1 MTMLTLAKLTEALL
15 PLAYCAAVA
24 MYAMAFLRRDERA
37 QRWGR
42 PAAMVAL
49 VVHSLLI
56 FALTMYHGHCL
67 VYTPFELMTMLSYT
81 ITLTYVVVEL
91 ATGERG
97 TGVFFLGLAL
107 VFQTVSSMFGPGV
120 ESTEPNPVLF
130 DNNVGLHIAAGLFGY
145 TGFAMSAVY
154 GALYLLLYHEIKSN
168 RFGALYNRL
177 PSLGLLQKMGELSAL
192 MGLLFLSVAI
202 VIALVALPDI
212 LPTFSYSDPKLIA
225 ELAIWALYAGTLLA
239 RYVLR
244 LDGRKVMILS
254 LIGFFGSV
262 LSLTV
267 INALLSGFH
276 KFS

>member
-1 MTMLTLAKLTEALL
+1 MLTLAKLTEALL
-15 PLAYCAAVA
+15 PLAYCVAVA
-24 MYAMAFLRRDERA
+24 MYGMAFLRRDERA

-42 PAAMVAL
+42 PAALAAL
-49 VVHSLLI
+49 AVHSLLI

-107 VFQTVSSMFGPGV
+107 IFQTVSAMFSTGV
-120 ESTEPNPVLF
+120 DSSSPNPILL
-130 DNNVGLHIAAGLFGY
+130 DNNVALHIAAGLFGY

-177 PSLGLLQKMGELSAL
+177 PSLGLLQTMGELSAL
-192 MGLLFLSVAI
+192 IGLVFLSVAI

-225 ELAIWALYAGTLLA
+225 ELAIWTLYSGTLLA
-239 RYVLR
+239 RYAMR